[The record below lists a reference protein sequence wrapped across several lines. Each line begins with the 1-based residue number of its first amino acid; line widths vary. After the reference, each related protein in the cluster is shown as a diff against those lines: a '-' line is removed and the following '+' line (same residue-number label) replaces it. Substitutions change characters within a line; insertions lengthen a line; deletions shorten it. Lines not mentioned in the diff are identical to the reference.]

1 MACSGATGAGARSLK
16 ASKSSNCM
24 AMIAPH
30 SLSLAPIMNLL
41 AGPRR
46 MPARAEAGYNS
57 RRDGIKAGADQVQAD
72 TELGKSVEPSDR
84 IRVVLI
90 DDNELTRTALRLA
103 LPSDT
108 VEVVAEAATGRSGLD
123 VCLKLKPDIVFL
135 DVVMPDLGGL
145 EILPAIMDAL
155 PMTEVLMVTAS
166 NDRLTIEKS
175 IMGGAASFIIKPF
188 SAGTVTEAL
197 KRALANQ
204 RHKRDLARQARQP

>member
-1 MACSGATGAGARSLK
+1 
-16 ASKSSNCM
+16 
-24 AMIAPH
+24 
-30 SLSLAPIMNLL
+30 MNLL

-46 MPARAEAGYNS
+46 TPARGAAGYNS
-57 RRDGIKAGADQVQAD
+57 RWDGIKAGADQVQAD

-204 RHKRDLARQARQP
+204 RHKRDLARQAGRP